1 MRATRMLRTWDR
13 KIADFVEIPVLRSLD
28 DSLACIDCRYYDE
41 DTKLCQGVGSTLYQ
55 KQVPYPEFVPRSS
68 ECEVRLP
75 PDLLSFV

>member
-1 MRATRMLRTWDR
+1 MRATRMLRMWDR
-13 KIADFVEIPVLRSLD
+13 KIADFVEIPVQRSLD

-41 DTKLCQGVGSTLYQ
+41 DTQICHGVGSIFYQ
-55 KQVPYPEFVPRSS
+55 KKVPYPEFVPRGS